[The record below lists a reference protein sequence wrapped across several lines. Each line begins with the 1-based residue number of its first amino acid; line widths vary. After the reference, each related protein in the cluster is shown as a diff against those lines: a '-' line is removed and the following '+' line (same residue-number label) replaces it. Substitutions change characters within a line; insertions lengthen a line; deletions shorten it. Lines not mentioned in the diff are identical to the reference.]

1 VSTFEEQPSVRA
13 LLLRSALALAARDWH
28 VFPCIPGGKRPALR
42 GNWQDHA
49 TADQDRVR
57 TWWARTAYN
66 IGVSCGPSGLV
77 VIDLDTPRTG
87 QPDDSPAA
95 ESGTDTLAAL
105 CGQHGQ
111 SYPLP
116 TYAVD
121 TPSGGC
127 HLYYAAP
134 SGRIRNSAGRLGPL
148 IDVRASGGYVIGKD
162 SRVGGRAYT
171 ARDERTPVLLPAW
184 IADLLRSNR
193 PTGRLAAVHPA
204 APGSAYAIAAL
215 REESR
220 LVATARPGTRN
231 DTLNR
236 AAFSL
241 GQLVAAGLLPP
252 LAATTAL
259 VSAAEHAGLP
269 AEEAQRTIR
278 SGMTAGSCRPRNAP
292 TRLGRRPRRN
302 PTSRGRGEEGAASLV
317 DSRLIRGQASQGRP
331 ARLAEP
337 VLGD

>member
-1 VSTFEEQPSVRA
+1 VSTFEEQPSSRA
-13 LLLRSALALAARDWH
+13 LLCSALALAARGWH
-28 VFPCIPGGKRPALR
+28 VFPCIPDGKRPALR
-42 GNWQDHA
+42 GSWQDHA
-49 TADQDRVR
+49 TADPERVR
-57 TWWARTAYN
+57 VWWARASYN

-87 QPDDSPAA
+87 QPSDSSAA
-95 ESGTDTLAAL
+95 WSGTHALAAL
-105 CGQHGQ
+105 CGQRGQ
-111 SYPLP
+111 PYPLP

-127 HLYYAAP
+127 HLYYTAP
-134 SGRIRNSAGRLGPL
+134 NGRIRNSAGRLGPL

-184 IADLLRSNR
+184 IARLLCSNR
-193 PTGRLAAVHPA
+193 SATTGESAAA
-204 APGSAYAIAAL
+204 LRGAPGSAYAMAAL

-252 LAATTAL
+252 LAVTTAL
-259 VSAAEHAGLP
+259 ASAAEHSGLP
-269 AEEAQRTIR
+269 VEEARRTIR
-278 SGMTAGSCRPRNAP
+278 SGMTAGSRRPRNAP
-292 TRLGRRPRRN
+292 VR
-302 PTSRGRGEEGAASLV
+302 S
-317 DSRLIRGQASQGRP
+317 
-331 ARLAEP
+331 
-337 VLGD
+337 